1 MLSTLAFFRSKY
13 KDSEK
18 DTVQAFVREY
28 MARPE
33 SNQIEGLVD
42 VYCEPPFYGWKEYV
56 IRIMALSAAELYHSL
71 ADSALNDTAVWNGVR
86 YNFVMGVH
94 PHNAKEYTDE
104 VENIILEAMSHV
116 RIVHVIT
123 RMSDETCSH

>member
-33 SNQIEGLVD
+33 SNRIEGLVD
-42 VYCEPPFYGWKEYV
+42 VYCEPPFYGWKEYA
-56 IRIMALSAAELYHSL
+56 IRIQGASRS
-71 ADSALNDTAVWNGVR
+71 
-86 YNFVMGVH
+86 
-94 PHNAKEYTDE
+94 
-104 VENIILEAMSHV
+104 
-116 RIVHVIT
+116 
-123 RMSDETCSH
+123 